1 MQTKLNNTNNP
12 EWQEAHRINQKN
24 KPRRVLKNFDTEIT
38 AKEREGFEY
47 DPFKFLEQT
56 NWIKETFYKVSN
68 PNGNIQLKRQ
78 FINGDPD
85 DFIST
90 AELHSTLY
98 RKYGAELH
106 PLVNE
111 WANYYIDTTAGIK
124 YDPSTSEAFVEVES
138 TRYRNA
144 YKPSTFKQLTRNLN
158 RPKEWQLYLD
168 RLMPRTELCILLDGK
183 TVPQQHYF
191 EAYLAQRL
199 QEPSKPPLMAILL
212 RGEHGTGKNFWI
224 DNIMKHL
231 LGDSNCVS
239 VGLNDLTGRN
249 TKDLYQTL
257 LVHVEEMN
265 DTRHKAGDKMK
276 KLITEETART
286 EAKFMNAT
294 VETKYFGIIA
304 SSNVFDPIRIESN
317 DRRWFVPAYS
327 KHLDNC
333 NETKAFFRG
342 FANWLEKSDGLQMI
356 FDYLHSLDI
365 RGYDFR
371 SPPNTSAKDE
381 IMEEQTATEDNIT
394 TASME
399 LSELY
404 KHCVFSPT
412 DVTHA
417 WKITE
422 PSARKALKNAGFVSV
437 KRRWVS
443 GKGINPTSRY
453 VHKTSVPTDGNWDN
467 VEYKLFT
474 RRMEDNPTINM
485 KTMYQK
491 QHTISS
497 R

>member
-1 MQTKLNNTNNP
+1 MQIKLNNTNNP
-12 EWQEAHRINQKN
+12 EWQEANRINQKN

-56 NWIKETFYKVSN
+56 NWIKEIFYKVSN
-68 PNGNIQLKRQ
+68 TNGNLQLKRLW
-78 FINGDPD
+78 INGDPD
-85 DFIST
+85 IFISA
-90 AELHSTLY
+90 AELHSMLH
-98 RKYGAELH
+98 RQYGDELH

-111 WANYYIDTTAGIK
+111 WAVHYVETTAGDK
-124 YDPSTSEAFVEVES
+124 YDPSSSKAFMEVEY
-138 TRYRNA
+138 TRFRNA
-144 YKPSTFKQLTRNLN
+144 YKPSAFKQLTSIPN

-168 RLMPRTELCILLDGK
+168 RLMPRNETCALLDGN
-183 TVPQQHYF
+183 TVPQQDYF

-199 QEPSKPPLMAILL
+199 QEPSKPPLIAILL

-327 KHLDNC
+327 KHLESTK
-333 NETKAFFRG
+333 ETKVFFRG

-381 IMEEQTATEDNIT
+381 IMEEQTATEDNT
-394 TASME
+394 TSASIE
-399 LSELY
+399 LYEQY

-443 GKGINPTSRY
+443 GNNPSSRY
-453 VHKTSVPTDGNWDN
+453 VHKTLVPTDGNWET
-467 VEYKLFT
+467 VQYTLFT
-474 RRMEDNPTINM
+474 RRIEDNPTINRQPLC
-485 KTMYQK
+485 YIGN
-491 QHTISS
+491 TISS
-497 R
+497 T

>member
-1 MQTKLNNTNNP
+1 MQAKLNNTNNP
-12 EWQEAHRINQKN
+12 EWQEANRINQKN
-24 KPRRVLKNFDTEIT
+24 KPRTVLKSFDTEIT

-56 NWIKETFYKVSN
+56 NWIKEIFFKVSN
-68 PNGNIQLKRQ
+68 TNGNLQLKRLW
-78 FINGDPD
+78 INGDPD
-85 DFIST
+85 IFISA
-90 AELHSTLY
+90 AELHSMLH
-98 RKYGAELH
+98 RQYGDELH

-111 WANYYIDTTAGIK
+111 WAVHYVETTAGDK
-124 YDPSTSEAFVEVES
+124 YDPSSSKAFMEVEY
-138 TRYRNA
+138 TRFRNA
-144 YKPSTFKQLTRNLN
+144 YKPSAFKQLTSIPN
-158 RPKEWQLYLD
+158 RPKDWQLYLD
-168 RLMPRTELCILLDGK
+168 RLMPRNETCALLDGN
-183 TVPQQHYF
+183 TVPQQDYF

-199 QEPSKPPLMAILL
+199 QEPSKPPLIAILL

-224 DNIMKHL
+224 DNIMQHL

-327 KHLDNC
+327 KHLEST

-381 IMEEQTATEDNIT
+381 IMEEQTATEDNT
-394 TASME
+394 TSASIE
-399 LSELY
+399 LYELY
-404 KHCVFSPT
+404 KNCVFSPT

-453 VHKTSVPTDGNWDN
+453 VHKTLVPTDSNWDN

-474 RRMEDNPTINM
+474 RRIEDNPTINM

-491 QHTISS
+491 QHTISC

>member
-12 EWQEAHRINQKN
+12 AWQEANRINQKN
-24 KPRRVLKNFDTEIT
+24 KPRTVLKSFDTEIT

-56 NWIKETFYKVSN
+56 NWIKEIFYKVSN
-68 PNGNIQLKRQ
+68 TNGNLQLKRLW
-78 FINGDPD
+78 INGDPD
-85 DFIST
+85 IFISA
-90 AELHSTLY
+90 AELHSMLH
-98 RKYGAELH
+98 RQYGDELH

-111 WANYYIDTTAGIK
+111 WAVHYVETTAGDK
-124 YDPSTSEAFVEVES
+124 YDPSSSKAFMEVEY
-138 TRYRNA
+138 TRFRNA
-144 YKPSTFKQLTRNLN
+144 YKPSAFKQLTSIPN

-168 RLMPRTELCILLDGK
+168 RLMPRNETCALLDGN
-183 TVPQQHYF
+183 TVPQQDYF

-199 QEPSKPPLMAILL
+199 QEPSKPPLIAILL

-317 DRRWFVPAYS
+317 DRRWFVPTYS
-327 KHLDNC
+327 KHLDNS

-381 IMEEQTATEDNIT
+381 IMEEQTATEDNT
-394 TASME
+394 TSASIE
-399 LSELY
+399 LYEQY

-443 GKGINPTSRY
+443 GNNPSSRY
-453 VHKTSVPTDGNWDN
+453 VHKTLVPTDGNWET
-467 VEYKLFT
+467 VQYTLFT
-474 RRMEDNPTINM
+474 RRIEDNPTINRQPLC
-485 KTMYQK
+485 YIGN
-491 QHTISS
+491 TISS
-497 R
+497 T

>member
-1 MQTKLNNTNNP
+1 
-12 EWQEAHRINQKN
+12 
-24 KPRRVLKNFDTEIT
+24 
-38 AKEREGFEY
+38 
-47 DPFKFLEQT
+47 
-56 NWIKETFYKVSN
+56 
-68 PNGNIQLKRQ
+68 
-78 FINGDPD
+78 
-85 DFIST
+85 
-90 AELHSTLY
+90 
-98 RKYGAELH
+98 
-106 PLVNE
+106 
-111 WANYYIDTTAGIK
+111 
-124 YDPSTSEAFVEVES
+124 
-138 TRYRNA
+138 
-144 YKPSTFKQLTRNLN
+144 
-158 RPKEWQLYLD
+158 
-168 RLMPRTELCILLDGK
+168 
-183 TVPQQHYF
+183 VPQQHYF

-224 DNIMKHL
+224 DNIMNHL

-381 IMEEQTATEDNIT
+381 IMEEQTATEDNT
-394 TASME
+394 TSASIE
-399 LSELY
+399 LYELY
-404 KHCVFSPT
+404 KNCVFSPT

-422 PSARKALKNAGFVSV
+422 PSARKALMNAGFVSV

-453 VHKTSVPTDGNWDN
+453 VHKTLVPTDSNWDN

-474 RRMEDNPTINM
+474 RRIEDNPTINM

>member
-1 MQTKLNNTNNP
+1 
-12 EWQEAHRINQKN
+12 
-24 KPRRVLKNFDTEIT
+24 
-38 AKEREGFEY
+38 
-47 DPFKFLEQT
+47 
-56 NWIKETFYKVSN
+56 
-68 PNGNIQLKRQ
+68 
-78 FINGDPD
+78 
-85 DFIST
+85 
-90 AELHSTLY
+90 
-98 RKYGAELH
+98 
-106 PLVNE
+106 
-111 WANYYIDTTAGIK
+111 
-124 YDPSTSEAFVEVES
+124 
-138 TRYRNA
+138 
-144 YKPSTFKQLTRNLN
+144 
-158 RPKEWQLYLD
+158 
-168 RLMPRTELCILLDGK
+168 MPRTELCILLDGK

-224 DNIMKHL
+224 DNIIKHL

-327 KHLDNC
+327 KHLDDS
-333 NETKAFFRG
+333 NETKAFFRR

-422 PSARKALKNAGFVSV
+422 PSARKALKTAGFIGI

-453 VHKTSVPTDGNWDN
+453 VHKTLVPTDGNWET
-467 VEYKLFT
+467 VKYTLFT
-474 RRMEDNPTINM
+474 RRIEDNPTIN
-485 KTMYQK
+485 YQPMCYK
-491 QHTISS
+491 SNTISS

>member
-98 RKYGAELH
+98 RKYGDELH

-144 YKPSTFKQLTRNLN
+144 YKPSTFKQLNRNLN

-224 DNIMKHL
+224 DNIMQHL

-381 IMEEQTATEDNIT
+381 IMEEQTATEDNT
-394 TASME
+394 TSASIE
-399 LSELY
+399 LYELY
-404 KHCVFSPT
+404 KNCVFSPT

-453 VHKTSVPTDGNWDN
+453 VHKTLVPTDSNWDN

-474 RRMEDNPTINM
+474 RRIEDNPTINM

>member
-1 MQTKLNNTNNP
+1 MQIKLNNTNNP
-12 EWQEAHRINQKN
+12 EWQEANRINQKN
-24 KPRRVLKNFDTEIT
+24 KPRTVLKSFDTEIT

-56 NWIKETFYKVSN
+56 NWIKEIFYKVSN
-68 PNGNIQLKRQ
+68 TNGNLQLKRLW
-78 FINGDPD
+78 INGDPD
-85 DFIST
+85 IFISA
-90 AELHSTLY
+90 AELHSMLH
-98 RKYGAELH
+98 RQYGDELH

-111 WANYYIDTTAGIK
+111 WAVHYVETTAGDK
-124 YDPSTSEAFVEVES
+124 YDPSSSKAFMEVEY
-138 TRYRNA
+138 TRFRNA
-144 YKPSTFKQLTRNLN
+144 YKPSAFKQLTSIPN

-168 RLMPRTELCILLDGK
+168 RLMPRNETCALLDGN
-183 TVPQQHYF
+183 TVPQQDYF

-199 QEPSKPPLMAILL
+199 QEPSKPPLIAILL

-317 DRRWFVPAYS
+317 DRRWFVPTYS
-327 KHLDNC
+327 KHLDNS

-381 IMEEQTATEDNIT
+381 IMEEQTATEDNT
-394 TASME
+394 TSASIE
-399 LSELY
+399 LYEQY

-443 GKGINPTSRY
+443 GNNPSSRY
-453 VHKTSVPTDGNWDN
+453 VHKTLVPTDGNWET
-467 VEYKLFT
+467 VQYTLFT
-474 RRMEDNPTINM
+474 RRIEDNPTINRQPLC
-485 KTMYQK
+485 YIGN
-491 QHTISS
+491 TISS
-497 R
+497 T

>member
-1 MQTKLNNTNNP
+1 MQIKLNNTNNP

-24 KPRRVLKNFDTEIT
+24 KPRTVLKSFDTEIT

-47 DPFKFLEQT
+47 NPFKYLEQT
-56 NWIKETFYKVSN
+56 NWIKDTFYKVSN
-68 PNGNIQLKRQ
+68 SNGNIQLKRQ

-90 AELHSTLY
+90 AELHSTLH
-98 RKYGAELH
+98 RKYGEEFH

-111 WANYYIDTTAGIK
+111 WATYYIDTTAGVK
-124 YDPSTSEAFVEVES
+124 YDPSTSEAFIEVES

-144 YKPSTFKQLTRNLN
+144 YKPSTFKQRIRSSI
-158 RPKEWQLYLD
+158 RPPQWQLYLD
-168 RLMPRTELCILLDGK
+168 RLMPSTETCTLIHGN
-183 TVPQQHYF
+183 TEPQQDYF
-191 EAYLAQRL
+191 EASLAQRL
-199 QEPSKPPLMAILL
+199 QEPSKPPLIAILL

-327 KHLDNC
+327 KHLDNS

-342 FANWLEKSDGLQMI
+342 FANWLEKSDGLQMV
-356 FDYLHSLDI
+356 FDYLHSLEIND
-365 RGYDFR
+365 YDFR

-381 IMEEQTATEDNIT
+381 IMEEQTATEDNT
-394 TASME
+394 TSASME
-399 LSELY
+399 LYKLY
-404 KHCVFSPT
+404 KDYVFSPT

-422 PSARKALKNAGFVSV
+422 PSARKALKNAGFVRV

-443 GKGINPTSRY
+443 GNNPSSKY
-453 VHKTSVPTDGNWDN
+453 VHKTLVPTANNGWDN
-467 VEYKLFT
+467 VGYNLFT
-474 RRMEDNPTINM
+474 RRMEDNPTIN
-485 KTMYQK
+485 YQPMCYK
-491 QHTISS
+491 KLYK
-497 R
+497 

>member
-1 MQTKLNNTNNP
+1 
-12 EWQEAHRINQKN
+12 
-24 KPRRVLKNFDTEIT
+24 
-38 AKEREGFEY
+38 
-47 DPFKFLEQT
+47 
-56 NWIKETFYKVSN
+56 
-68 PNGNIQLKRQ
+68 
-78 FINGDPD
+78 
-85 DFIST
+85 
-90 AELHSTLY
+90 
-98 RKYGAELH
+98 
-106 PLVNE
+106 
-111 WANYYIDTTAGIK
+111 
-124 YDPSTSEAFVEVES
+124 
-138 TRYRNA
+138 
-144 YKPSTFKQLTRNLN
+144 
-158 RPKEWQLYLD
+158 
-168 RLMPRTELCILLDGK
+168 MPRTELCILLDGK

-224 DNIMKHL
+224 DNIMNHL

-381 IMEEQTATEDNIT
+381 IMEEQTATEDNT
-394 TASME
+394 TSASIE
-399 LSELY
+399 LYELY
-404 KHCVFSPT
+404 KNCVFSPT

-453 VHKTSVPTDGNWDN
+453 VHKTLVPTDGNWET
-467 VEYKLFT
+467 VQYTLFT
-474 RRMEDNPTINM
+474 RRIEDNPTIN
-485 KTMYQK
+485 YQPMCYK
-491 QHTISS
+491 SNTISS